1 MTVPIL
7 KFLFS
12 VLSEKCMWQVYDLIA
27 HCVYEYRQ
35 FSEPP
40 AYVAL

>member
-1 MTVPIL
+1 ML

-12 VLSEKCMWQVYDLIA
+12 VLSQKCMWQVYDSA
-27 HCVYEYRQ
+27 HCVYGDWQ